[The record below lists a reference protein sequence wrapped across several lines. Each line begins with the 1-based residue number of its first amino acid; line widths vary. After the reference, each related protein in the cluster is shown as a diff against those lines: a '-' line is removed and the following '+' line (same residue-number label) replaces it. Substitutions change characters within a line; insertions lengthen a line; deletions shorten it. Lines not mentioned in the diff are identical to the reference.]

1 MDRIYY
7 NFIQVLNIEHYHPHH
22 HHNHP
27 NTIIMVKEDDDNV
40 NPLHELELQKIPSKY
55 FRLMIKG
62 TKEDEQERSSA
73 TSQDIEVY
81 PISSDKVEECQ
92 MKLEFRSKLDDKLEA
107 ECVRLFL
114 DNMKEE
120 YERSSWGLDMDEKLR
135 EFRHED
141 ARFLILRDSK
151 TGEMNAFSHIRF
163 EEDGILFVWEIQVEA
178 CCRGLGQG
186 GLLMAIIDS
195 LVRIFVVIDW

>member
-1 MDRIYY
+1 MYGIS
-7 NFIQVLNIEHYHPHH
+7 IIIIIIIIS
-22 HHNHP
+22 
-27 NTIIMVKEDDDNV
+27 TIIMVKEGKDNV

-55 FRLMIKG
+55 FRLMMKG
-62 TKEDEQERSSA
+62 TKEEEEQEGSSA
-73 TSQDIEVY
+73 TSQYIEVF
-81 PISSDKVEECQ
+81 PITGDKVEECTL
-92 MKLEFRSKLDDKLEA
+92 KLEFRSKLDDKLEA

-141 ARFLILRDSK
+141 ARFLILRNSEC
-151 TGEMNAFSHIRF
+151 GGMNAFSHIRF

-186 GLLMAIIDS
+186 GLLMAIIHS
-195 LVRIFVVIDW
+195 LVRILVIIDL